1 LEISK
6 LFLVFVEG
14 LLSFLSP
21 CIVPILPVYI
31 SILSNSS
38 GKDLEKEKR
47 SFLRSPLFRNTIL
60 FILGISSTFFVLGT
74 SINAFS
80 KFFISNK
87 EDIIRVGGVIIILM
101 GLFYMGYLNIPFLQR
116 ERKMLIDTENMN
128 PLTAYIL
135 GITFSFGWTPCVGP
149 MLASVLIMASGAN
162 SALAGNLMITVYT
175 LGFTLPFI
183 ILAAFYKN
191 MFKYLNKVK
200 LHMNGI
206 KKIGGSILIISGI
219 IMVLGGADKVRGYI
233 DDVFFKPSNVVE
245 EKTKVGDKSN
255 SGKETEENKSID
267 NESNADVN
275 IKEEEQSGDTESG
288 SKSEEEQNALLAPD
302 FKLVDQYGETHLLSD
317 YKGKVVFLNFWA
329 TWCPPCREEMPHIE
343 ELYKEYNKNKD
354 DIVILGVAI
363 PNIGREGSTEDIKK
377 FLHNEGYTFPVVFD
391 EDARLL
397 NEYFI
402 NAFPTTFIIGKEGNV
417 INYIPGAMDKET
429 MKAVIS
435 EAVEK

>member
-1 LEISK
+1 MEITK
-6 LFLVFVEG
+6 FFLVFVEG

-38 GKDLEKEKR
+38 GKDFEQGKVN
-47 SFLRSPLFRNTIL
+47 FLKTPLFRNTIL
-60 FILGISSTFFVLGT
+60 FILGISSTFFILGT

-80 KFFISNK
+80 KFLISNK
-87 EDIIRVGGVIIILM
+87 EDIIRMGGVIIILM
-101 GLFYMGYLNIPFLQR
+101 GLFYMGCLNIPMLQQ
-116 ERKMLIDTENMN
+116 ERKMRINTENMN
-128 PLTAYIL
+128 PVTAYIL

-149 MLASVLIMASGAN
+149 MLASVLIMASGAD
-162 SALAGNLMITVYT
+162 SIITGNLMIAVYT

-200 LHMNGI
+200 QHMNEI
-206 KKIGGSILIISGI
+206 KKIGGLILIISGI

-233 DDVFFKPSNVVE
+233 DDMISKPSKIVE
-245 EKTKVGDKSN
+245 EKTGVREESNPSKDKEDSPN
-255 SGKETEENKSID
+255 ID
-267 NESNADVN
+267 NEATGKGN
-275 IKEEEQSGDTESG
+275 IEENGIESG
-288 SKSEEEQNALLAPD
+288 NIGEEEQNALLAPD
-302 FKLVDQYGETHLLSD
+302 FKLVDQYGKAHSLID

-343 ELYKEYNKNKD
+343 ELYKEYNKNEE

-363 PNIGREGSTEDIKK
+363 PNVGREGSTEDIKN
-377 FLHNEGYTFPVVFD
+377 FLQNEGYTFPVVFD
-391 EDARLL
+391 EDAKLL
-397 NEYFI
+397 NKYFI

-429 MKAVIS
+429 MRAVIS
-435 EAVEK
+435 EAMGN